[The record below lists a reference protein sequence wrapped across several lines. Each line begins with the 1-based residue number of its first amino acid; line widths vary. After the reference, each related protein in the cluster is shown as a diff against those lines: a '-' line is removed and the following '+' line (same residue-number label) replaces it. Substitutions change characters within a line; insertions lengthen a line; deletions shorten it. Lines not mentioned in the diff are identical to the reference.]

1 MDVKLRANEEMNEL
15 RPSGFYDLEQK
26 VTNEI
31 LGIKKQLGTFLTPE
45 NLKVT
50 ENSLKSILSLKTD
63 NIEERLRDYE
73 RDLEESKGLL
83 MSTIDKRTKQQGP
96 SDT

>member
-31 LGIKKQLGTFLTPE
+31 RGIKKELGSFLRPE
-45 NLKVT
+45 DLKVT
-50 ENSLKSILSLKTD
+50 ENSLKSIFSLRTD
-63 NIEERLRDYE
+63 AVEERLRDYE
-73 RDLEESKGLL
+73 KDLEESKGFL
-83 MSTIDKRTKQQGP
+83 MSTIEKRTK
-96 SDT
+96 